1 MDNMD
6 ELESLPKAFERYV
19 ELMLG
24 EEQSQPIDM
33 TNLIEDAVAAAKE
46 KKEGEVFS
54 VSSLL
59 PAETWAR
66 LNRAQKQVIAITI
79 REIAETA

>member
-6 ELESLPKAFERYV
+6 EPESLPKAFERYV

-24 EEQSQPIDM
+24 EERSRPIDM

-46 KKEGEVFS
+46 KKKGEVFS

-59 PAETWAR
+59 PAETWAH
-66 LNRAQKQVIAITI
+66 LNRAQKQAIAKTI